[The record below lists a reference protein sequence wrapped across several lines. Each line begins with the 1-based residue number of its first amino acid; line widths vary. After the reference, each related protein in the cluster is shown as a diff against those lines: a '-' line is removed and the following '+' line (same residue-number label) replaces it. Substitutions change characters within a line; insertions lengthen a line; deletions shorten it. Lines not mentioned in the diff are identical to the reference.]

1 MGYRMGFSIKDFF
14 KILVFGSLCAIL
26 AIGLFYSNAIAH
38 KGASGIVKERMD
50 YFDRNK
56 DNLKAIQGYLKKE
69 DFESITPLAMEIRD
83 WAGKM
88 HEYFPEGS
96 GGSPS
101 EASPDIWE
109 NFEGFRLAAQ
119 QNYQDA
125 DALYR
130 ASLNEDKANAV
141 KAFKA
146 TAASCTSCHRNFR
159 LD

>member
-1 MGYRMGFSIKDFF
+1 MNFKDTISNNISFF
-14 KILVFGSLCAIL
+14 LSFVTILVIGSVAVP
-26 AIGLFYSNAIAH
+26 AVAH
-38 KGASGIVKERMD
+38 KGATGIVKERMD

-69 DFESITPLAMEIRD
+69 DYQSIKPLALEIRD

-88 HEYFPEGS
+88 HEYLPEGS

-101 EASPDIWE
+101 EASPNIWK
-109 NFEGFRLAAQ
+109 NFEGFKLAAQ

-125 DALYR
+125 DALYQ
-130 ASLNEDKANAV
+130 ASIAGDKANAV

-146 TAASCTSCHRNFR
+146 TASSCKSCHQDFR
-159 LD
+159 MD

>member
-1 MGYRMGFSIKDFF
+1 MNFKDTISNNISFF
-14 KILVFGSLCAIL
+14 LSFVTILVIGSVAVP
-26 AIGLFYSNAIAH
+26 AVAH
-38 KGASGIVKERMD
+38 KGATGIVKERMD

-69 DFESITPLAMEIRD
+69 DYQSIKPLALEIRD